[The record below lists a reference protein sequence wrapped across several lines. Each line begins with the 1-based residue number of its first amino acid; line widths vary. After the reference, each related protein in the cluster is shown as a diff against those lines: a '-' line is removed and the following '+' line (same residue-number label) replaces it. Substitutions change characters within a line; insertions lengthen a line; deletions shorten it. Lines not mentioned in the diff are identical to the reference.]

1 MPADRIAM
9 RQIKEILRLKHSA
22 GFSVREIAQS
32 LNLSVG
38 AISKYLQLAAAA
50 GIGWP
55 LPSELDEESLIRKL
69 QPPPTRDEPEIPLP
83 NFSELHQELR
93 RKGMTLQLLWEEYAD
108 ANRAQH
114 YSYPHFCALYR
125 EWRGRQSPIMRQRHT
140 PGDKLF
146 IDYCGQTIDVID
158 PQSGEKR
165 KAQIFV
171 AVLGASNFTYVEA
184 TFTQQLPDWIGSHVR
199 AFEYFGGVA
208 RLLVPDNLK
217 SGVNKS
223 DRYEPI
229 LSRTYAEM
237 LEHYDTAALPTRPK
251 KPRDKAKVE
260 VGVQIVERWMIAR
273 LRKITFFSLGDL
285 NDALRPLLE
294 RLNHKNFKKLGG
306 SRHSRYEA
314 MEKPALKPL
323 PARAYEY
330 AEWRTARVPP
340 DYHIEIEGHYYSV
353 SHSLI
358 KSRLD
363 IRLTATTVECFLRGR
378 RVAVHARSDK
388 AGEHTTLIE
397 HMPKAHR
404 AHLEWSPDR
413 LLDWASTVGPQTRG
427 LVAYLLV
434 NRPHPEMGFR
444 SCLGLLRL
452 ERRFGKERLEAACQ
466 RALALDSPTRHSV
479 LSILTHGLDTQP
491 QPESDLDA
499 AATPPVHENVR
510 GAAYYQ

>member
-1 MPADRIAM
+1 
-9 RQIKEILRLKHSA
+9 
-22 GFSVREIAQS
+22 
-32 LNLSVG
+32 
-38 AISKYLQLAAAA
+38 
-50 GIGWP
+50 
-55 LPSELDEESLIRKL
+55 
-69 QPPPTRDEPEIPLP
+69 
-83 NFSELHQELR
+83 
-93 RKGMTLQLLWEEYAD
+93 
-108 ANRAQH
+108 
-114 YSYPHFCALYR
+114 
-125 EWRGRQSPIMRQRHT
+125 
-140 PGDKLF
+140 
-146 IDYCGQTIDVID
+146 
-158 PQSGEKR
+158 
-165 KAQIFV
+165 
-171 AVLGASNFTYVEA
+171 
-184 TFTQQLPDWIGSHVR
+184 
-199 AFEYFGGVA
+199 
-208 RLLVPDNLK
+208 
-217 SGVNKS
+217 
-223 DRYEPI
+223 
-229 LSRTYAEM
+229 
-237 LEHYDTAALPTRPK
+237 
-251 KPRDKAKVE
+251 
-260 VGVQIVERWMIAR
+260 
-273 LRKITFFSLGDL
+273 
-285 NDALRPLLE
+285 
-294 RLNHKNFKKLGG
+294 
-306 SRHSRYEA
+306 